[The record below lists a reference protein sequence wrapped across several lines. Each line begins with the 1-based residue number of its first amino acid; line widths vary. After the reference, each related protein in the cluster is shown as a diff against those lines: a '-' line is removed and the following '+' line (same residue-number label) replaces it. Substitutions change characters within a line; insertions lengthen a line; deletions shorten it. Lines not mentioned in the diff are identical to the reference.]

1 MKKRE
6 IDTTPFDTKR
16 IPPKQNLF
24 FMPFIWL
31 LCWITTKRNGLKIKK
46 VNMEGLKPPF
56 LVLGTHHSFTDFYV
70 TPLALMPYRANYVS
84 ELEGFEAFGETLYRQ
99 VGCLGTRKFINDI
112 DLVRNIKRCMD
123 RKGILVLYPEARYAN
138 VGTVSKLPIS
148 VGKLVKMLKVPVVV
162 LNMKGNY
169 LLSPIWNLEKRK
181 NVKLSATMTQVLTKE
196 QILESS
202 PEEILSVV
210 EEHLY
215 YDEYAWQEEQGIK
228 IKNKDRAKGL
238 HLPLYQCPIC
248 KQEFA
253 MDSQGTKLFC
263 KACKSQWEKDEL
275 SRLCFERISNFENKK
290 FSKNADATRP
300 SNKQLQKAVD
310 KRLENNQSEEL
321 QLDNHPV
328 YDVQTQDLQLPV
340 HKKEDNTS
348 YYKITEWYEWQR
360 EQVQREIDEGNYLLD
375 CKVQIEALPNA
386 VNFIDLGEGR
396 LVHKKEGFY
405 LTFRDYGEKEEKT
418 MFFPS
423 KNMVSIH
430 TEYDYRGKGQ
440 CVTLSTTTN
449 TYFLFPRSEGFNAT
463 KIQFATEYLS

>member
-99 VGCLGTRKFINDI
+99 AGCLGTRKFINDI

-169 LLSPIWNLEKRK
+169 LLSPIWNLEKRN

-196 QILESS
+196 QILQSS

-228 IKNKDRAKGL
+228 ITNMNRAKGL

-248 KQEFA
+248 KTEFA

-263 KACKSQWEKDEL
+263 KACESRWDKDEF
-275 SRLCFERISNFENKK
+275 SRLCLESISNFENREFKK
-290 FSKNADATRP
+290 S
-300 SNKQLQKAVD
+300 
-310 KRLENNQSEEL
+310 
-321 QLDNHPV
+321 
-328 YDVQTQDLQLPV
+328 QLPV

-348 YYKITEWYEWQR
+348 FYKITEWYEWQR

-396 LVHKKEGFY
+396 LVHKQEGFY
-405 LTFRDYGEKEEKT
+405 LTLRDYGEKEEKT
-418 MFFPS
+418 LFFS
-423 KNMVSIH
+423 NKNMVSIH

>member
-16 IPPKQNLF
+16 VPPKQNLL

-31 LCWITTKRNGLKIKK
+31 FCWIMTKRNGLKIKK
-46 VNMEGLKPPF
+46 MNMEGLKPPF

-112 DLVRNIKRCMD
+112 DLVRNIKRCME

-148 VGKLVKMLKVPVVV
+148 VAKLIKMLKVPIVV

-169 LLSPIWNLEKRK
+169 LLSPIWNLERRK
-181 NVKLSATMTQVLTKE
+181 DVKLSTTITQVLTKE
-196 QILESS
+196 QVKQLSL
-202 PEEILSVV
+202 EEILKVV
-210 EEHLY
+210 EEHLS

-228 IKNKDRAKGL
+228 IWNPNRAKGL

-248 KQEFA
+248 NTEFS
-253 MDSQGTKLFC
+253 MDSEGTKMFC
-263 KACKSQWEKDEL
+263 KACKFQWEKDEL
-275 SRLCFERISNFENKK
+275 SRLCFEGTTNV
-290 FSKNADATRP
+290 DGV
-300 SNKQLQKAVD
+300 SNKEL
-310 KRLENNQSEEL
+310 REL
-321 QLDNHPV
+321 QFREQNV
-328 YDVQTQDLQLPV
+328 FVTQKENSRLQV
-340 HKKEDNTS
+340 HKKEDGTP
-348 YYKITEWYEWQR
+348 YYKITQWYEWQR
-360 EQVQREIDEGNYLLD
+360 KNVQREIDDNQYLLD

-396 LVHKKEGFY
+396 LIHKREGFY
-405 LTFRDYGEKEEKT
+405 LTFRDYSDKEEKT
-418 MFFPS
+418 MFFS
-423 KNMVSIH
+423 NKNMVSIH

-449 TYFLFPRSEGFNAT
+449 TYFLFPREEGFNAT